1 MTLLLSEML
10 KNLANGIFFLSKLV
24 AIFEEGSTV
33 HQVTQNGGCRTR
45 DSSTG
50 TASPDLSAPEDESP
64 KFIKEPQSMKSII
77 NKIEN
82 TNGGI
87 KTSTRANRSPPPPVA
102 PKPVRAVR
110 HVSVSSRTSFNESI
124 PSEDSGISMRD
135 DQDRHRNGSDSS
147 KSEISENVPLKQA
160 IYRSKS
166 GETTFAA
173 VAMPIRKALYN
184 GHLNG
189 NKSRLSSN
197 SSDQADAEHS
207 EAEDEGFSLGRNSI
221 RKSMFADSPMMD
233 RWAELQEKRLFEVKN
248 I

>member
-1 MTLLLSEML
+1 
-10 KNLANGIFFLSKLV
+10 
-24 AIFEEGSTV
+24 
-33 HQVTQNGGCRTR
+33 
-45 DSSTG
+45 
-50 TASPDLSAPEDESP
+50 
-64 KFIKEPQSMKSII
+64 MKSII

-82 TNGGI
+82 TNGEI

-110 HVSVSSRTSFNESI
+110 HVSVSSRTSYNESI

-135 DQDRHRNGSDSS
+135 DQDRHRIGSDSS

-173 VAMPIRKALYN
+173 VGMPIRKALYN

-221 RKSMFADSPMMD
+221 RKSMFADSPIMD
-233 RWAELQEKRLFEVKN
+233 RWAELQEKILFEVKN